1 MHRPTLVPASGFV
14 RFLRFSWLAAGFLVA
29 AVCGPLEVQ
38 AQKSGKW
45 ADVGGWEIRVDATV
59 GNGCFAIQEYEDGSI
74 VRIGIDV
81 DRKRV
86 YLFFANNAWKSLEQG
101 KIYPVRVVFDG
112 VSTYNGEMVGQRL
125 SGGTMVLAH
134 RNLNTDFVNDFMLR
148 NVMRIYYEG
157 SQIASLSLRNTYAA
171 ISEVSNCQSE
181 FGFGSGSS
189 RGSGGSGRDPFR

>member
-1 MHRPTLVPASGFV
+1 M
-14 RFLRFSWLAAGFLVA
+14 GFLVA
-29 AVCGPLEVQ
+29 VVCGPVEVQ

-45 ADVGGWEIRVDATV
+45 ADVGGWEIRVDASV

-74 VRIGIDV
+74 VRIGVDV
-81 DRKRV
+81 DNKRI
-86 YLFFANNAWKSLEQG
+86 YLFFSNNAWKSLEQG

-112 VSTYNGEMVGQRL
+112 VSTYNGEMNGYRL

-134 RNLNTDFVNDFMLR
+134 RNLNTDFVKDFMLR

-157 SQIASLSLRNTYAA
+157 RQIASLSLRNTYAA

-189 RGSGGSGRDPFR
+189 RGGSGGSGRDPFR